1 MKDEIKEILEEVNKI
16 IDNTSYNED
25 FTYFQTSHISKLL
38 DYITN
43 LQQKIEKL
51 ENDKRGML
59 VQLYKA
65 NDEKDKL
72 KEKIKHYEKTQTFGD
87 YVKEVNLLV
96 DYKTRNEKAIEFVN
110 EFIQEDY
117 YEKLDE
123 YITHFTWNTTKE
135 DLLNKL
141 QGVDKDCTD

>member
-1 MKDEIKEILEEVNKI
+1 MKDEIKELVVDNGELIVYYKDGSFQSFDTLSQEV
-16 IDNTSYNED
+16 
-25 FTYFQTSHISKLL
+25 L

-96 DYKTRNEKAIEFVN
+96 DYKTK
-110 EFIQEDY
+110 
-117 YEKLDE
+117 YEKS
-123 YITHFTWNTTKE
+123 N
-135 DLLNKL
+135 
-141 QGVDKDCTD
+141 

>member
-1 MKDEIKEILEEVNKI
+1 MKDEIKEKDILQKSIECLTNAKLNNTTYEVARDI
-16 IDNTSYNED
+16 V
-25 FTYFQTSHISKLL
+25 L

-51 ENDKRGML
+51 ENDKRSML

-96 DYKTRNEKAIEFVN
+96 DYKTKYEKAIKLLNYLDEN
-110 EFIQEDY
+110 GLI
-117 YEKLDE
+117 LDE
-123 YITHFTWNTTKE
+123 YSFTTLSELRGE
-135 DLLNKL
+135 DNE
-141 QGVDKDCTD
+141 

>member
-1 MKDEIKEILEEVNKI
+1 MKDEIKELVVDNGELIVYYKDGSFQSFDTLSQEV
-16 IDNTSYNED
+16 
-25 FTYFQTSHISKLL
+25 L

-96 DYKTRNEKAIEFVN
+96 DYKTKYEKAIKLLNYLDEN
-110 EFIQEDY
+110 GLI
-117 YEKLDE
+117 LDE
-123 YITHFTWNTTKE
+123 YSFTTLSELRGE
-135 DLLNKL
+135 DNE
-141 QGVDKDCTD
+141 

>member
-1 MKDEIKEILEEVNKI
+1 MKDEIKELVVDNGELIVYYKDGSFQSFDTLSQEV
-16 IDNTSYNED
+16 
-25 FTYFQTSHISKLL
+25 L

-72 KEKIKHYEKTQTFGD
+72 KEKIKHYEKTQTLGD

-96 DYKTRNEKAIEFVN
+96 DYKTKYEKAIKLLNYLDEN
-110 EFIQEDY
+110 GLI
-117 YEKLDE
+117 LDE
-123 YITHFTWNTTKE
+123 YSFTTLSELRGE
-135 DLLNKL
+135 DNE
-141 QGVDKDCTD
+141 